1 MISMPGFPKSGS
13 SLRRAIAAGASVLAL
28 AACVPTLADSP
39 DPVAASQLASN
50 ASFDA
55 PSQAWPDTAWWRAYG
70 DAQLNGLI
78 EEGLADSPSL
88 TIAAARLRQA
98 EAALGQSRS
107 TLLPSINGEA
117 SVGSARRSAN
127 AMGLPND
134 FTSLVDTSWNEEAR
148 IGASISYQLD
158 FFGRNRAAIAAATSQ
173 VDVARAEQA
182 AARLQLSA
190 AIAQT
195 YSEFVRFSAERS
207 AAARIVQLRSN
218 SEGLVRQRVAAG
230 LEHDGQLA
238 QARAETAAAVSTVAE
253 LDGAVLRTRH
263 ALAAL
268 LGKGPDR
275 GLAVTAPETLSLHA
289 FGLPADAGIAL
300 VGRRPDIAA
309 ARARVEAAARRI
321 DVARAD
327 FYPDVNLVALAGLQ
341 TIGLDTLSSAGSRY
355 GQIGPAISLPIFSA
369 GRLESAYRGAHA
381 QYNEAVALYDQTL
394 IDALRDV
401 ADALSDQRSLQ
412 AQLTASRE
420 GVAAAE
426 DAYRVARNR
435 YEQGLSTYIDVLTIE
450 NRLVEQRLNLTRLE
464 SRAFTLDVALVR
476 ALGGGFQS

>member
-1 MISMPGFPKSGS
+1 MPDFTSGKR
-13 SLRRAIAAGASVLAL
+13 SLRGLLIVAASTLAL
-28 AACVPTLADSP
+28 AACVPTLAESP
-39 DPVAASQLASN
+39 GPLSASSLASR

-55 PSQAWPDTAWWRAYG
+55 PAQVWPDAAWWRAYD
-70 DAQLNGLI
+70 DAQLNALI

-117 SVGSARRSAN
+117 AVGSARRSAN
-127 AMGLPND
+127 AMGLPD
-134 FTSLVDTSWNEEAR
+134 GFTNLVDTGWNEEAR
-148 IGASISYQLD
+148 VGASLSYQLD

-195 YSEFVRFSAERS
+195 YSEFVRFTAERN
-207 AAARIVQLRSN
+207 AAAQIVQLRSQ
-218 SEGLVRQRVAAG
+218 SEALVRQRVAAG

-275 GLAVTAPETLSLHA
+275 GLSIAIPQSLLLRS
-289 FGLPADAGIAL
+289 FGVPADASVAL

-309 ARARVEAAARRI
+309 SRARVEAAARRI

-327 FYPDVNLVALAGLQ
+327 FYPNVNLVALAGLQ

-355 GQIGPAISLPIFSA
+355 GQVGPAISLPIFSA
-369 GRLESAYRGAHA
+369 GRLENAYRGAHA
-381 QYNEAVALYDQTL
+381 QYDEAVALYDQTL

-401 ADALSDQRSLQ
+401 ADVLSDQRSLQ
-412 AQLTASRE
+412 AQLVASRA

-435 YEQGLSTYIDVLTIE
+435 YEQGLSNYIDVLTIE
-450 NRLVEQRLNLTRLE
+450 NRLVEQRLHLTRLE